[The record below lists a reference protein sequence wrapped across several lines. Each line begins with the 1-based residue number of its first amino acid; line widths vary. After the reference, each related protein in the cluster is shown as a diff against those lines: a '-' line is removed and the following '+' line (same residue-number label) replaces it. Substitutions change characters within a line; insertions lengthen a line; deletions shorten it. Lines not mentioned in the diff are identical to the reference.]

1 MPLREAFE
9 TLPQQGITGGR
20 RGERQLSSSGLQVVV
35 EEDGVVA
42 VARGVAADTEA
53 AWRLRGGVWLW

>member
-1 MPLREAFE
+1 MPLGEAFE

-20 RGERQLSSSGLQVVV
+20 RGELQLGSGGLQLLV

-42 VARGVAADTEA
+42 VAGGVDADTEA